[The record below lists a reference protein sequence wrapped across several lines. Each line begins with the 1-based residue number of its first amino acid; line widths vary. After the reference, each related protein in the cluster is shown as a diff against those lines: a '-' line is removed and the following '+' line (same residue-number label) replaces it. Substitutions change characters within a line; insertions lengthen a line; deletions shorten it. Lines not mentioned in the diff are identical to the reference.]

1 VTPPGYFGPA
11 SRGYS
16 GPKFQEF
23 ETEDDAADYIEAYLR
38 PFCRSLVR
46 EPTLKNG
53 LRPDLGFRLA
63 HDRLESLP
71 LVVETKRFR
80 NGNVSDLVAAVRQ
93 AYSYTKV
100 TGHIA
105 VVGPID
111 ARGPT
116 HLAWY
121 ESPIGSIGLLASQ
134 FSVGYLY
141 VDRDTSGGIFIGGQ
155 AAVRFGADGTLSV
168 HNNAETL
175 LRRKQFSGSTT
186 WREVA

>member
-1 VTPPGYFGPA
+1 VTGAGYFGPA
-11 SRGYS
+11 NERYS

-23 ETEDDAADYIEAYLR
+23 DTEEAAADFVESYLA

-46 EPTLKNG
+46 EPVLKNG
-53 LRPDLGFRLA
+53 LRPDIGFRLS
-63 HDRLESLP
+63 HDHLKAFP
-71 LVVETKRFR
+71 LVVEVKKFR
-80 NGNVSDLVAAVRQ
+80 NGNVSELVAAVRQ
-93 AYSYTKV
+93 AHSYTAV

-105 VVGPID
+105 VVGPIE

-121 ESPIGSIGLLASQ
+121 GSPIGAIGLVAAQ

-141 VDRDTSGGIFIGGQ
+141 VDRDRSGGIFIGGQ
-155 AAVRFGADGTLSV
+155 SAVRFDADGTLTV
-168 HNNAETL
+168 HSNAETL
-175 LRRKQFSGSTT
+175 LRRKQFSGSAT